1 MLEEIKKELIDNP
14 QALKEILEHFEY
26 NNIIVREKY
35 IQFGRDEF
43 SSKKSIVIK
52 LINNKYLY
60 VHDYP
65 RNIQQDFFTYI
76 INQRHV
82 EFIDILNVVKSTL
95 HIIDYYD
102 FFNKG
107 NNSIFGGFYKNI
119 RSKSSYKINVY
130 GDEILNKYQNHGN
143 LRFLQDNISLEAQK
157 YFGIRYDIESQGIV
171 IPVRDQVGQ
180 LMGVKIRCN
189 WDVKDGEQ
197 KYFYIVPCAMS
208 MTLYGYSQNYE
219 YLVENTIYI
228 FEAEKSVLQCY
239 SYGIRN
245 CVALGSGTISK
256 KQIEMILELNP
267 KKIIFCHDVGFELEN
282 IMRNINMLNSYSRF
296 AELEIGY
303 WNYFNRGYS
312 NKISPSDLGGS
323 KLKYILNNEIK
334 TIGDETD
341 EEL

>member
-1 MLEEIKKELIDNP
+1 MLEEIKQELIKNP
-14 QALKEILEHFEY
+14 QALKEVLEHFEY
-26 NNIIVREKY
+26 CNVIIREKY
-35 IQFGRDEF
+35 MQFGRDEE

-52 LINNKYLY
+52 LKNNNYLY

-76 INQRHV
+76 VNQRHI
-82 EFIDILNVVKSTL
+82 EFSSVLNIVKSAL
-95 HIIDYYD
+95 HITDYYD
-102 FFNKG
+102 FFDKG
-107 NNSIFGGFYKNI
+107 NAIFGGFYKNI
-119 RSKSSYKINVY
+119 KSKCSCKINVY
-130 GDEILNKYQNHGN
+130 DESLLNKYQNYGN
-143 LRFLQDNISLEAQK
+143 LRFLQDNISLMTQRH
-157 YFGIRYDIESQGIV
+157 FGIGYDVESQGIV
-171 IPVRDQVGQ
+171 IPIRDQIGQ
-180 LMGVKIRCN
+180 LMGIKVRCN
-189 WDVKDGEQ
+189 WEVEDGEQ

-219 YLVENTIYI
+219 HLVGNTIYI

-256 KQIEMILELNP
+256 KQIEMIFELNP

-282 IMRNINMLNSYSRF
+282 IMRNINMLNTYSRF

-303 WNYFNRGYS
+303 WDYFNKGYK
-312 NKISPSDLGGS
+312 NKISPSDLGAIE
-323 KLKYILNNEIK
+323 LRRIMNNEIK
-334 TIGDETD
+334 MIGDDTD